1 MKFSYFP
8 GCTDHSTSIEYGMS
22 THEIFKTLDVQLVE
36 IEDWNCCGAAA
47 THSINHLLSLC
58 LPARN
63 ISKAQANQAGP
74 LVVPCAGCFNM
85 LKRAEYALKND
96 EGKRKEIEDI
106 VGFTYQPS
114 LEILALMDVV
124 LNRIGL
130 DRIREKV
137 KKPLKGL
144 KDCLLLRVCVGSP
157 SQDHGTG

>member
-1 MKFSYFP
+1 MELLRRRSHP
-8 GCTDHSTSIEYGMS
+8 
-22 THEIFKTLDVQLVE
+22 QL
-36 IEDWNCCGAAA
+36 
-47 THSINHLLSLC
+47 NHLLSLC

-63 ISKAQANQAGP
+63 ISKAQASQAGP

-96 EGKRKEIEDI
+96 EGKRKEIEEI

-130 DRIREKV
+130 KKIRGKGKETSERIEGR
-137 KKPLKGL
+137 
-144 KDCLLLRVCVGSP
+144 LLLWVCLGSP
-157 SQDHGTG
+157 SQGDGTG